1 MRRERA
7 DDVGQS
13 CEVQSKL
20 ASSATQHSEECC
32 KMGDASKLIKR
43 GHTPSITRSV
53 LIWLLFFF

>member
-13 CEVQSKL
+13 CDVQSKL

-32 KMGDASKLIKR
+32 KMGDAGKLI
-43 GHTPSITRSV
+43 
-53 LIWLLFFF
+53 